1 MENEP
6 CQKRATIAPHALSSK
21 MRIQGYKETIG
32 RLEHISSMIDGRC
45 AVCIPQ

>member
-21 MRIQGYKETIG
+21 MKIQGYKETIG

-45 AVCIPQ
+45 AVCTPQ